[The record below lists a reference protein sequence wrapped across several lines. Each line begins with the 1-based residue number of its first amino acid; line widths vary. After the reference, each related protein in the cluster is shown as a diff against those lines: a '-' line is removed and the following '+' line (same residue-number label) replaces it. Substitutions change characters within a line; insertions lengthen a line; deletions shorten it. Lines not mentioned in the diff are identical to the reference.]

1 MDNREI
7 AKTILDQLGGNKFIA
22 MTGSKHFIALDDG
35 LRMNLSRNKT
45 IANRLE
51 ITLTPDDDYTMRFY
65 QLVKKSFDYQ
75 VKEVKRL
82 DVVYFDNLQTVF
94 TEVTGLYAKF

>member
-1 MDNREI
+1 MDNKEI

-22 MTGSKHFIALDDG
+22 MTGSKHFTVLDDG

-65 QLVKKSFDYQ
+65 QLVKKGFDYQ
-75 VKEVKRL
+75 VKEIKKL
-82 DVVYFDNLQTVF
+82 DMVYFDNLPDVF
-94 TEVTGLYAKF
+94 TEVTGLYTRF